1 MLRSKATIFA
11 LGMVSALGFE
21 PWSLW
26 LLSLISL
33 ALLFR
38 HMNEAQTWRQAAS
51 IGWWFGLGLGCI
63 SLTWL
68 AHAFTYQSAMP
79 HWLGWP
85 AVALLAAYTACYWAF
100 SFGAAKAVTC
110 TSGPTSFALA
120 SAALFVLSEWLRGVF
135 LTGFPW
141 DPLGVIWLPTEV
153 ARAAATIGGL
163 GLSGLTI
170 AITGLLA
177 AATRRDGTSARL
189 LIPAVIV
196 LPFALT
202 GHRAAPDTGAHISL
216 VQANIDQADK
226 WQSGKANEQ
235 LERYIVLSGSS
246 GTIANRRLVFWPE
259 AAIIDP
265 LDTETALR
273 VRAAAILGPRDLL
286 FTGATGEA
294 GEGRYTNSV
303 FIINALGNITG
314 RYDKSILVPFGEYL
328 PLSGLMK
335 AIGIS
340 RLVPGDV
347 DFAAGTGPRTLNVG
361 ELKLGVAICYEVV
374 FASSVVDRR
383 HRPQFLFNPSNDAWF
398 GKGGPEQHLAQAR
411 LRAIEEGL
419 PVIRV
424 TPTGITAVIRSDGTI
439 LAKLPAQKAGRLDTF
454 MPSAGTPTAFSRWGS
469 GLALTAAIAI
479 LGMLLSCRLLHRR
492 TVSYR
497 R

>member
-1 MLRSKATIFA
+1 
-11 LGMVSALGFE
+11 
-21 PWSLW
+21 
-26 LLSLISL
+26 
-33 ALLFR
+33 
-38 HMNEAQTWRQAAS
+38 
-51 IGWWFGLGLGCI
+51 
-63 SLTWL
+63 
-68 AHAFTYQSAMP
+68 
-79 HWLGWP
+79 
-85 AVALLAAYTACYWAF
+85 
-100 SFGAAKAVTC
+100 
-110 TSGPTSFALA
+110 
-120 SAALFVLSEWLRGVF
+120 
-135 LTGFPW
+135 
-141 DPLGVIWLPTEV
+141 
-153 ARAAATIGGL
+153 
-163 GLSGLTI
+163 
-170 AITGLLA
+170 LA

-347 DFAAGTGPRTLNVG
+347 DFAAGTGPRTQKVG

-479 LGMLLSCRLLHRR
+479 LGMLRSCRLLHRR
-492 TVSYR
+492 TVS
-497 R
+497 